1 MSFKTITAK
10 ELYDLSQTGRSIDLI
25 DVRSAGEFASVH
37 AVGARSIP
45 LNTITRAAVL
55 SNRNAPAA
63 DPVYIICQSGGR
75 SRSACT
81 KLIADGLDNV
91 VNVEGGTSAWKNA
104 DLPVDPANSGGAKP
118 AWIRPA
124 GLLLVFGCLALGIA
138 VNQFFAIAAAV
149 VWIGLVVTGN
159 GPCCCGTS
167 SCSVPKS
174 Q

>member
-1 MSFKTITAK
+1 MSNKTITVS
-10 ELYDLSQTGRSIDLI
+10 EVYNLIQSGNLIDLI
-25 DVRSAGEFASVH
+25 DVRSAGEFASGH
-37 AVGARSIP
+37 AVGARSVP
-45 LNTITRAAVL
+45 LSTVSKEAVL
-55 SNRNAPAA
+55 VGRQAPV
-63 DPVYIICQSGGR
+63 DHPIYVICQSGGR

-91 VNVEGGTSAWKNA
+91 VNVEGGTSAWKSA
-104 DLPVDPANSGGAKP
+104 GLPVEPANVGGAKS

-149 VWIGLVVTGN
+149 VWIGLVLTGN

-167 SCSVPKS
+167 SCSVPKG

>member
-1 MSFKTITAK
+1 M
-10 ELYDLSQTGRSIDLI
+10 QTDERICLVQRDRHEEQRAHPAPRS
-25 DVRSAGEFASVH
+25 
-37 AVGARSIP
+37 
-45 LNTITRAAVL
+45 
-55 SNRNAPAA
+55 
-63 DPVYIICQSGGR
+63 R

-91 VNVEGGTSAWKNA
+91 VNVEGGTSAWKSA
-104 DLPVDPANSGGAKP
+104 GLPVEPANAGGAKP

-159 GPCCCGTS
+159 SPCCCGTS
-167 SCSVPKS
+167 SCSVPKG